1 MLVESISFIWA
12 CTRRDERLDRFWTCE
27 KIHGVP
33 SVTRECIAGLDDV
46 QVRSEFISAC
56 NISWWLDLSFQHQ
69 FYGFSVFDAF
79 VAIYR

>member
-1 MLVESISFIWA
+1 MKG
-12 CTRRDERLDRFWTCE
+12 WTDSGPVR
-27 KIHGVP
+27 KIHGGP